1 AAAPAADPW
10 KELETKNDETEKKS
24 STVLVAVGF
33 VSGLAR
39 RASEEQVPANKNMQL
54 PNRMPVKA
62 ASKHSPHALDGLGR
76 ALLDYWTVLLLQLL
90 ETGWTVLLLK
100 VAVEFGYNAT
110 TGCQG
115 EGYRGSTTTIQAA
128 GCEST
133 FIDHFAKGGQPLPE
147 DYGPRQRTPSYTAVQ
162 KRSFKRACKRA
173 LRYGSTMY
181 HGIIYTPADFPSQ
194 LLDKMQR
201 PACNIKE
208 KINPM
213 PQHRKAARLRL
224 LCWNSGGMSQGKLL
238 ELRLVG
244 GILIM
249 IAKSLISA
257 EHIGY
262 DAVEPIDMWWR
273 LQLCYSRN
281 APMDRHE
288 SLTILALRLHLPYW
302 PVMFPIYGDGYKGHD
317 KSCRCG
323 AWSSYT
329 GVLARGAQITH
340 QIASPTPCVLCQKP
354 YKRNHSCPVATQV
367 ACLQL
372 HGQDSNANPDALR
385 TCIICDL
392 LLPDMAQLHQHLGR
406 CHDLQIPD
414 WCPARDSLEGSS
426 ACAHCGA
433 TFETQS
439 GLRRHIL
446 DGRCERFNP
455 AASPQPLDA
464 ATKWTEVLQQGEL
477 TRSTLTPAQRQ
488 DLFILPQIAPLC
500 IKLRNFCF
508 HSMDETM
515 PDLDPN
521 DMELLA
527 SFRELGP
534 LLQAASRYQ
543 RDLEEEPHSKR
554 PKQEVGHE
562 EAKPVAVQPQVQGAM
577 MGMMKVMARLLLQ
590 HERSIQLLHR
600 QDSFVFYAQ
609 VSPQGAVP
617 LLTQAAVEWKD
628 LHQKN
633 PGSLKVP
640 TLRTHLMKTLTKEI
654 HRRVQQMSNSSKGTE
669 LWDRAVDRGV
679 LLPDGS
685 WPYQRWSHT
694 DHRLIPAA
702 RPPLPMAR
710 LLKQLQHM
718 EELLED
724 STHVIR
730 FQSLKA
736 QPTVIPWYLQ
746 ICMRTDEIWL
756 ILTELQQLAMWS
768 LLGLTLKAHQQGQ
781 CKQAQLLQQCLQQNP
796 SNAKGKGKGKA
807 PGKHKNR

>member
-1 AAAPAADPW
+1 
-10 KELETKNDETEKKS
+10 
-24 STVLVAVGF
+24 
-33 VSGLAR
+33 
-39 RASEEQVPANKNMQL
+39 M
-54 PNRMPVKA
+54 
-62 ASKHSPHALDGLGR
+62 H
-76 ALLDYWTVLLLQLL
+76 
-90 ETGWTVLLLK
+90 
-100 VAVEFGYNAT
+100 
-110 TGCQG
+110 
-115 EGYRGSTTTIQAA
+115 
-128 GCEST
+128 
-133 FIDHFAKGGQPLPE
+133 
-147 DYGPRQRTPSYTAVQ
+147 
-162 KRSFKRACKRA
+162 
-173 LRYGSTMY
+173 
-181 HGIIYTPADFPSQ
+181 
-194 LLDKMQR
+194 
-201 PACNIKE
+201 CNL
-208 KINPM
+208 N
-213 PQHRKAARLRL
+213 
-224 LCWNSGGMSQGKLL
+224 
-238 ELRLVG
+238 
-244 GILIM
+244 
-249 IAKSLISA
+249 
-257 EHIGY
+257 
-262 DAVEPIDMWWR
+262 
-273 LQLCYSRN
+273 
-281 APMDRHE
+281 
-288 SLTILALRLHLPYW
+288 
-302 PVMFPIYGDGYKGHD
+302 
-317 KSCRCG
+317 
-323 AWSSYT
+323 
-329 GVLARGAQITH
+329 
-340 QIASPTPCVLCQKP
+340 
-354 YKRNHSCPVATQV
+354 
-367 ACLQL
+367 
-372 HGQDSNANPDALR
+372 
-385 TCIICDL
+385 DL
-392 LLPDMAQLHQHLGR
+392 LPCR
-406 CHDLQIPD
+406 
-414 WCPARDSLEGSS
+414 
-426 ACAHCGA
+426 
-433 TFETQS
+433 
-439 GLRRHIL
+439 
-446 DGRCERFNP
+446 
-455 AASPQPLDA
+455 
-464 ATKWTEVLQQGEL
+464 
-477 TRSTLTPAQRQ
+477 
-488 DLFILPQIAPLC
+488 FILPQIAPLC

-515 PDLDPN
+515 PDLDQN

-640 TLRTHLMKTLTKEI
+640 TLRTHLMKTMTKEI

-669 LWDRAVDRGV
+669 LWDRAVERGV

-746 ICMRTDEIWL
+746 ICMRTEEIWL

-796 SNAKGKGKGKA
+796 NNAKGKGKGEA
-807 PGKHKNR
+807 SGKHKNR